1 MFYLCLYEYD
11 SEEQFFGN
19 FFSRY
24 RTELQK
30 LITSFI
36 GMFFLDIVAE
46 RSIVV
51 ETNMS
56 SLQSIL
62 QSLLAFLESLVQRT
76 PTKTDNEIQTSLSSI
91 YLITEWAAFQVL
103 IDHVLF
109 IFYHNYTINNRNQF
123 DLIHLNNNNNNSLS
137 QTESLDEQLRKA
149 NTRRSILIRTTYFSN
164 NPSTS
169 IENK

>member
-109 IFYHNYTINNRNQF
+109 IVREE
-123 DLIHLNNNNNNSLS
+123 L
-137 QTESLDEQLRKA
+137 
-149 NTRRSILIRTTYFSN
+149 FSS
-164 NPSTS
+164 STS
-169 IENK
+169 IIKSQRKMQQLLMTLTMAE